1 MSLILGNP
9 PVFEVHPQN
18 MTVLLNSNN
27 LYFSLTCNTKEAAIY
42 KWKREDGVISS
53 SATGLTTNTLT
64 FINVQPA
71 DSGKYYCIA
80 TNGSGTTSSNLAV
93 ITVKGSYL
101 HR

>member
-1 MSLILGNP
+1 M
-9 PVFEVHPQN
+9 HPQN
-18 MTVLLNSNN
+18 ITVLLNNSN
-27 LYFSLTCNTKEAAIY
+27 LYFSLTCNAKEAAFY
-42 KWKREDGVISS
+42 QWKKEDGVISS

-93 ITVKGSYL
+93 VTVKGSYL